1 MALSAV
7 ATPCPTVS
15 SAAQSTLVLGG
26 MSALAMWQHQTKI
39 WGSEFESL
47 RARQQCYWWHRV
59 IFGGRFYRVGRR
71 SQVATR

>member
-26 MSALAMWQHQTKI
+26 MSALAMWQHQTTNL
-39 WGSEFESL
+39 GVRSSNL
-47 RARQQCYWWHRV
+47 LGRANNV
-59 IFGGRFYRVGRR
+59 TGGTELFLAGAFTGWAAAAR
-71 SQVATR
+71 